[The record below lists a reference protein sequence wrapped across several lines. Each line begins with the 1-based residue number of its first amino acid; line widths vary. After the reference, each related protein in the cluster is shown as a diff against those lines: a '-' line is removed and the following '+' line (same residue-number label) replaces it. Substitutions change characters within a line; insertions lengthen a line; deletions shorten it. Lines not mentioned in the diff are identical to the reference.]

1 MIDLISRQ
9 EAIEAVQYAM
19 RNGGEWRMALETV
32 PAWPPEAKVLRVHV
46 RAHEWIPI
54 EEEVPPAKHVLVTI
68 RHSKYDYEVVE
79 MDYWAQKSDENEG
92 RDHRCL
98 TEKVIAW
105 MSIPDPYEKEDPNG
119 QL

>member
-19 RNGGEWRMALETV
+19 RNGGEWRKALEGV

-46 RAHEWIPI
+46 RAHEWIPV
-54 EEEVPPAKHVLVTI
+54 EEELPYDDRMVLVTALPKKGDPNVN
-68 RHSKYDYEVVE
+68 RAYYASGAWHGSGSMANV
-79 MDYWAQKSDENEG
+79 
-92 RDHRCL
+92 
-98 TEKVIAW
+98 TAW
-105 MSIPDPYEKEDPNG
+105 MDLPDPYEKEDQDG